1 MSNFMSTPGSGWAK
15 SVFQVGRGRTL
26 AIPLEIH
33 QAARKKLVELF
44 RKKGITN
51 GVILLQGGEEQC
63 QYDSDTEVLFR

>member
-26 AIPLEIH
+26 TIPLEIH

-44 RKKGITN
+44 RKKESEWSNPFTRRRRTMPI
-51 GVILLQGGEEQC
+51 
-63 QYDSDTEVLFR
+63 